1 MLVKQMTM
9 EMGDMTQDKKPWEP
23 MKLSYSG
30 DAGDVIKNA
39 GGQGKSSSS
48 ADSGDVHKPPGQG

>member
-1 MLVKQMTM
+1 
-9 EMGDMTQDKKPWEP
+9 MTQDKKPWEP

-39 GGQGKSSSS
+39 GGHGKVELLG
-48 ADSGDVHKPPGQG
+48 ADSGDVA